1 LRDVQAGR
9 ADREGV
15 DLIRLAII
23 GGLVGQTVLL
33 SARVPHLRAG
43 IGRIDITPKGPIWMS
58 GYADRKHPSEGVLHP
73 LWAKALAI
81 EDDKHGRVVIVSTDL
96 VGLPRAL
103 TDAVAARVQSQFGL
117 DRSRL
122 LLNSS
127 HTHTGPVVRPNLMTM
142 FDLGDEDKQRLT
154 VYSRELTDNLVSV
167 IGAAIGDLAPAQL
180 SYGFGQ
186 AHFAVNRRE
195 PTPKGVKIG
204 VNPAGPTD
212 PTVPV
217 IRITAP
223 DGSLRAILFGYACH
237 NTTLTGQFYQLSG
250 DYAGFAQIELE
261 KAHPGAT
268 AMFMMLCGADQN
280 PNPRSKLELAE
291 QHGKTLAAEV
301 ERVLGTTLKPGLKQV
316 TGPIR
321 AAFSIIELGFATHTR
336 ETFEEELKNSN
347 PARVRR
353 AQAMLAAYDQ
363 RHPIRSTPYPIQA
376 IRLGK
381 GLTILALGGEVVV
394 DYDLRVKREYPGDVI
409 VAGYSND
416 VMSYIPSR
424 RVLHEGG
431 YEAVD
436 SMIYYGQ
443 PGPYADDVEER
454 VFAGVHAVMKRVG
467 LH

>member
-1 LRDVQAGR
+1 
-9 ADREGV
+9 
-15 DLIRLAII
+15 
-23 GGLVGQTVLL
+23 
-33 SARVPHLRAG
+33 
-43 IGRIDITPKGPIWMS
+43 MS

-81 EDDKHGRVVIVSTDL
+81 EDGKHGRVVIVTTDL
-96 VGLPRAL
+96 VGLPRAI
-103 TDAVAARVQSQFGL
+103 TDAVTAQVQSQFGL
-117 DRSRL
+117 NRSSL
-122 LLNSS
+122 LFNSS
-127 HTHTGPVVRPNLMTM
+127 HTHTGPVVRSNLITM
-142 FDLGDEDKQRLT
+142 FDLNEEDTQRVT
-154 VYSRELTDNLVSV
+154 VYGRELSDNLVSV
-167 IGAAIGDLAPAQL
+167 IAAALGDLAPAEL

-186 AHFAVNRRE
+186 VHFAVNRRA
-195 PTPKGVKIG
+195 PTPDGFKIG
-204 VNPAGPTD
+204 VNPTAPTD

-217 IRITAP
+217 IRVTAP
-223 DGSLRAILFGYACH
+223 GGTVRAILFAYACH

-250 DYAGFAQIELE
+250 DYAGYAQIELE

-291 QHGKTLAAEV
+291 QHGQTLASEV
-301 ERVLGTTLKPGLKQV
+301 ERVLGTTLKPLS
-316 TGPIR
+316 GPIHS
-321 AAFSIIELGFATHTR
+321 AFSIIELQFAMHTR
-336 ETFEEELKNSN
+336 ETFEEELKSPI

-376 IRLGK
+376 IRFGK
-381 GLTILALGGEVVV
+381 GLIILALGGEVVV
-394 DYDLRVKREYPGDVI
+394 DYDLRVKREYPGDII

-416 VMSYIPSR
+416 VMSYIPSQ

-431 YEAVD
+431 YEASD

-454 VFAGVHAVMKRVG
+454 IFTGIHQVMKRVAARFS
-467 LH
+467 LPH